1 MEKKEIIIMMIK
13 IKKDYDLT
21 WQSREET
28 SSEKIAI
35 FPDFSERPFDYT
47 IFSMRK
53 EKGKEKKEK

>member
-1 MEKKEIIIMMIK
+1 MMIK

-35 FPDFSERPFDYT
+35 FPDFSERLFDYT